1 MRREL
6 SEKTAEEKRI
16 QPRSMGLGTHRV
28 EIKFVGK
35 PIYQFKVR
43 DVSSAGAGFLVRDD
57 SGFLN
62 LIEVNQILDIDF
74 ISPEGSNPYGI
85 YQAEI
90 KHISRSKDGR
100 FKGHRLV
107 GISIHERL
115 Q

>member
-1 MRREL
+1 MRRES
-6 SEKTAEEKRI
+6 SEKIAEEKRI
-16 QPRSMGLGTHRV
+16 LPRSIGLTTHQV
-28 EIKFVGK
+28 EIKLVGK

-43 DVSSAGAGFLVRDD
+43 DVSPVGASFLVRDD

-62 LIEVNQILDIDF
+62 LIEVNQIIDIEF
-74 ISPEGSNPYGI
+74 ISQEGSRPSGI

-90 KHISRSKDGR
+90 KHISRSDNGR

-107 GISIHERL
+107 GISIFEKL

>member
-1 MRREL
+1 MRRES
-6 SEKTAEEKRI
+6 SEKIAEEKRI
-16 QPRSMGLGTHRV
+16 LPRSMGLGTHRV

-57 SGFLN
+57 SGFLK
-62 LIEVNQILDIDF
+62 LIEINQILHVDF
-74 ISPEGSNPYGI
+74 ISPEGSNPSGLH
-85 YQAEI
+85 QAEI
-90 KHISRSKDGR
+90 KHISRSEDGR
-100 FKGHRLV
+100 FKGHRLI